1 MSSSLDYSVWR
12 IFGLGGLSK
21 STHSHF
27 TSGVVIGG
35 WSNQRAV
42 GVQTVL
48 VNGGF
53 VVQDGELILDA
64 P

>member
-1 MSSSLDYSVWR
+1 LTGIVPRDSQILQQHRCTS
-12 IFGLGGLSK
+12 
-21 STHSHF
+21 SHF